1 MTDLNEQAAM
11 IIIGTLKELI
21 THRKYAYISGTNYS
35 YSQLEDPGKEMVVSL
50 VESIL
55 PLLARARDLEIKEAA
70 EKLMVDKLS
79 K

>member
-1 MTDLNEQAAM
+1 
-11 IIIGTLKELI
+11 
-21 THRKYAYISGTNYS
+21 
-35 YSQLEDPGKEMVVSL
+35 LEDPGKEMVVNL

-55 PLLARARDLEIKEAA
+55 PLLARARDLEVKEAA